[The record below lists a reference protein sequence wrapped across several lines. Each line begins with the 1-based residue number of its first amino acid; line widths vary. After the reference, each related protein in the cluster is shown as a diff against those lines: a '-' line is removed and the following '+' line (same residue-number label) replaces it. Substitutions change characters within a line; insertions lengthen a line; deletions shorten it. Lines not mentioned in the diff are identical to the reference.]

1 MFNSAAVLNDSEVR
15 TLPPIVAGGLHAPA
29 GNSPVARYVTGLPQ
43 EPYVGNTGMFK
54 LAPDLMRGSTLR
66 EADKS
71 SATMHLSRKQPASR
85 GVAPVA
91 PSRNVPLNASTAAAI
106 IFNDTSVSA
115 LLNQKLV
122 ASNVDLGPAL
132 QASPAVLVRHAD
144 PNAAARVAMLARSR
158 QLQHEDSSGMK
169 RASAMARARQPQ
181 QPAMQTTTVNVAAL
195 RLDTKTPSTL
205 PAAAASS
212 QLHRFPY
219 SPGPSQPVSGKSGV
233 QVSVTPQLLNVNLAA
248 SMPATRLPL
257 ASGNQS
263 DDASLSELTPR
274 RAAARAGSS
283 NDSRMMPSSASQ
295 TKSKLTQDS
304 STLQQQAGDSLEGDA
319 KLLFALIREQDKA
332 ASAAGRGRP
341 GSTYVAVPLKR
352 RQPQS
357 TASGKSTTSAEAKEG
372 QLPNAAANDQA
383 KNGMDPEMIALDG
396 NIGMIRDYL
405 ALLNKFGPQSFLIY
419 RGKTLRATPDFQLFA
434 HDQARCWPEVT
445 ACLDRLEDVLSRHG
459 VPLAVVAGSK
469 LANLARTALGPS
481 ARRLPDLLDCLE
493 NLDQVA
499 VQVQFPGSAPP
510 RGDTARI
517 VRRKAAVRVQ
527 TAMRGL
533 AERRRFVARLAAER
547 AARVIETCARGMLGR
562 WRGRLLHHMRRASM
576 ARARVLLKNR
586 LKNQWEAS
594 ELVRDSAHQAP
605 KGQALNAAA
614 ATNGVDP
621 GAPALPSSLGCW
633 PAGRVEVHVPS
644 LSLSESLR
652 LMASPFPH
660 MQAHDGGV
668 SRIARLRDPSLA
680 HLVLVLPALVP
691 DDVLDYWCGLVRL
704 ADGKERSGTES
715 RPGGLRRSSSRNA
728 DPRARV
734 TVVVPEMSAYFA
746 PHTSLADAL
755 LLSPQALNRI
765 RNLVDRHAGVSTS
778 ASPTSVHEE
787 MEGLDSPEAIA
798 EDELAASE
806 EPPEGT
812 SWLHGGADGAR
823 IAAEPFMRCRATSKR
838 AAFLLPGVMDKAT
851 TTTTTAAAAGGKWRR
866 SCTSEELLS
875 VELGLP
881 LVGGTSQGG
890 DGKDGG
896 AALMVKTRS
905 GSKSVFVDAGCRV
918 AIGAHAIKTQDD
930 LVIALVK
937 LIAANLDVEEWVLR
951 CENDLPGGA
960 ALGVARFQAASLP
973 EVHRLRQERA
983 QLLKQPSH
991 RNTSSAGGLTGGGG
1005 EGGLVSWGSAEM
1017 QLKVRARLLPD
1028 LRQYLPGQIQLARPD
1043 AFPRGWFDFL
1053 NFFLRHSGV
1062 VEAEPPSL
1070 CGRVSAHLFLAP
1082 HCAKELLK
1090 ASSSSQIGAGQPN
1103 TTPQSN
1109 DHMSSQYSSGVA
1121 VESTQEVITTK
1132 HGLALAAAHPQRCIS
1147 PQALERAARAVG
1159 CCLLSR
1165 GVIGHVSV
1173 SFAVFREAPRSG
1185 SSNSKSSSGSGNQ
1198 KGTTASSSSSQGGQ
1212 LRMWGES
1219 IEPWCTPAAQAHAAC
1234 ALLASSGPPSNND
1247 MNEVALLHRDKNMNE
1262 LPTPYSQTSP
1272 YPMHTPMYSPLAN
1285 FDQSANQNTNAVPTS
1300 SSNFHHPF
1308 PSVRDV
1314 EGLGRGIGSTSTSG
1328 VGTPS
1333 GLAYVTTTG
1342 ALLHPGLAHLG
1353 PGGFDSLLRLARLH
1367 HRVYDRTTGAGDAF
1381 WPCDAL
1387 IGGAVGFASL
1397 APRNNERAAAKAFH
1411 GLVKGFLAK
1420 QVGTRTHA
1428 VLASLG
1434 AEAAQEAVH
1443 GGDPDGYGSMVRMET
1458 VAKDTHAR
1466 FEKRLQDQRAAKQ
1479 KAIDDAKAAKEQ
1491 EANLAAAAKRRAEK
1505 ASMNEGRNTPKSR
1518 SGRRH

>member
-1 MFNSAAVLNDSEVR
+1 MYNSAAVLNDSEVR

-43 EPYVGNTGMFK
+43 DSTFNSGGKFK
-54 LAPDLMRGSTLR
+54 LSSDLMHGSTIY

-71 SATMHLSRKQPASR
+71 AATMQVSGKQPPSR
-85 GVAPVA
+85 GA
-91 PSRNVPLNASTAAAI
+91 PSSAPPRNKPLNASTAAAI
-106 IFNDTSVSA
+106 MFNDTSVSA

-158 QLQHEDSSGMK
+158 QLQQEDSSGMK
-169 RASAMARARQPQ
+169 RAAAMARARQPQ
-181 QPAMQTTTVNVAAL
+181 QPAVQATTMNVAAL
-195 RLDTKTPSTL
+195 RLDTKTPPTL

-212 QLHRFPY
+212 QHRLPY

-248 SMPATRLPL
+248 SVPAAQLPPTP
-257 ASGNQS
+257 ANQI
-263 DDASLSELTPR
+263 DDASSSELTPR

-283 NDSRMMPSSASQ
+283 SNGSRKLTSSASQ
-295 TKSKLTQDS
+295 TRSKLAQES
-304 STLQQQAGDSLEGDA
+304 SAQQQQQQVGGSLEGDA

-332 ASAAGRGRP
+332 ATAAGRGRP

-352 RQPQS
+352 RQAQ
-357 TASGKSTTSAEAKEG
+357 ASGKSTSSTGSKDG
-372 QLPNAAANDQA
+372 QVPNAAASSQA
-383 KNGMDPEMIALDG
+383 NNGMDPEMVALDG

-405 ALLNKFGPQSFLIY
+405 ALLNKFGPLSFLIY
-419 RGKTLRATPDFQLFA
+419 RGKTLRTTPDFQQFA
-434 HDQARCWPEVT
+434 HDQASCWPEVS
-445 ACLDRLEDVLSRHG
+445 ACLDRLEEVLARHG
-459 VPLAVVAGSK
+459 VPLAVVAGAK

-493 NLDQVA
+493 NLGQVA
-499 VQVQFPGSAPP
+499 VQVQFPGAAPP
-510 RGDTARI
+510 RGDTARV
-517 VRRKAAVRVQ
+517 VRRKAAIRVQ

-533 AERRRFVARLAAER
+533 AERRRFVARLASER

-562 WRGRLLHHMRRASM
+562 WRGRLLHHMRRASV
-576 ARARVLLKNR
+576 ARARTLLKNR
-586 LKNQWEAS
+586 LVSQWAAS
-594 ELVRDSAHQAP
+594 EQVRDAAQPPEGQGFSSTGGGASSA
-605 KGQALNAAA
+605 
-614 ATNGVDP
+614 
-621 GAPALPSSLGCW
+621 SSSSFRCW

-668 SRIARLRDPSLA
+668 SRIARLRDSSLA

-691 DDVLDYWCGLVRL
+691 DDVLDYWCGLVRV
-704 ADGKERSGTES
+704 AGGKERSAAES
-715 RPGGLRRSSSRNA
+715 RPGGLRRANSKNA

-746 PHTSLADAL
+746 PHMSLADAL

-765 RNLVDRHAGVSTS
+765 RNLVDRHAGVSSSHSS
-778 ASPTSVHEE
+778 ASANEE
-787 MEGLDSPEAIA
+787 MEGLDSPEASA
-798 EDELAASE
+798 EDALAASE
-806 EPPEGT
+806 EPPVGT

-823 IAAEPFMRCRATSKR
+823 IAAEPFERCRATYNR
-838 AAFLLPGVMDKAT
+838 AAYLLPGIIDKASST
-851 TTTTTAAAAGGKWRR
+851 PGGKWTR
-866 SCTSEELLS
+866 SCTSEELLA

-881 LVGGTSQGG
+881 LVAATTQGG
-890 DGKDGG
+890 EQQEKG
-896 AALMVKTRS
+896 AAALSVKSRS
-905 GSKSVFVDAGCRV
+905 GSKSVFVEAGCRV

-951 CENDLPGGA
+951 CEDDLPGGA
-960 ALGVARFQAASLP
+960 ALGVARFQAAALP

-983 QLLKQPSH
+983 QLLKQSSS
-991 RNTSSAGGLTGGGG
+991 RNTSSAGGGSSFRAGSAGGLTGGGG
-1005 EGGLVSWGSAEM
+1005 EGVQPSWGSAEM

-1028 LRQYLPGQIQLARPD
+1028 LRQHLPGQIQLARPD
-1043 AFPRGWFDFL
+1043 VFPRGWLDYL
-1053 NFFLRHSGV
+1053 NFFLKQSGV

-1082 HCAKELLK
+1082 HFAKGALN
-1090 ASSSSQIGAGQPN
+1090 ASSQDGAEEPS
-1103 TTPQSN
+1103 TTPQGG
-1109 DHMSSQYSSGVA
+1109 DDKMSSAYSSSGGGIA
-1121 VESTQEVITTK
+1121 VESTQEVITSK
-1132 HGLALAAAHPQRCIS
+1132 HGVALAAAHPQRCIS

-1159 CCLLSR
+1159 ARLLSR

-1173 SFAVFREAPRSG
+1173 SFAVFREAFSVNSDKSSARSG
-1185 SSNSKSSSGSGNQ
+1185 TTTSSS
-1198 KGTTASSSSSQGGQ
+1198 TPQGGQ

-1219 IEPWCTPAAQAHAAC
+1219 IEPWLTPAAQAHAAC
-1234 ALLASSGPPSNND
+1234 ALLASSGPPPNSNE
-1247 MNEVALLHRDKNMNE
+1247 MGLYLDKSMNE
-1262 LPTPYSQTSP
+1262 LPTPYSQSSP
-1272 YPMHTPMYSPLAN
+1272 YPMNTPMYSPLAS
-1285 FDQSANQNTNAVPTS
+1285 FDQSANQNNALPSSTYSSTS
-1300 SSNFHHPF
+1300 AFHHPF
-1308 PSVRDV
+1308 PSARA
-1314 EGLGRGIGSTSTSG
+1314 EEAQGRAISSSSSSG
-1328 VGTPS
+1328 VGTPA

-1342 ALLHPGLAHLG
+1342 ALLHPGLAQLG

-1367 HRVYDRTTGAGDAF
+1367 HRVFDRTTGAGDAF

-1397 APRNNERAAAKAFH
+1397 APRSNERAAAKGFH
-1411 GLVKGFLAK
+1411 GLVNGFMAK

-1428 VLASLG
+1428 VMASLG
-1434 AEAAQEAVH
+1434 AEAAQEAAN

-1458 VAKDTHAR
+1458 VAKDAHVR
-1466 FEKRLQDQRAAKQ
+1466 FEKRLLDQRAAKQ

-1505 ASMNEGRNTPKSR
+1505 ASMNKGRNTPKSR